1 MLLGSSTRVA
11 HLTLFFTHSRSVRRV
26 AAVAFASAGA
36 LGCASV
42 IRVEEPVAEEYA
54 EASTSLAADPIADL
68 GSNADLLPPTER
80 ETEFAAS
87 ADSSDGFR
95 LIEKGT
101 YAGMKVPIRIEV
113 AQGATKKSEHF
124 WRIPSS
130 GGRTA
135 GVVGW
140 RSTRYP
146 IPVAFRHSRGSDRI
160 SDDDSVAFWRTLS
173 EMSADLGRALFE
185 PTTIEEADPVDV
197 IVVDVHSMPGADGF
211 TRASWS
217 PSGEL
222 FDVRVSFGSRGVL
235 KNPHTVAHEM
245 THALGF
251 GHTRSWRSVVNPGD
265 RGADR
270 LTPADVAYV
279 ELAMLLRERRERI
292 DMRRLINLA
301 LERGTPAVL
310 RRDIDATCN
319 VERSDL
325 FDDDNPIRNRSAPP
339 ASVLTV
345 VSDCAPAER

>member
-1 MLLGSSTRVA
+1 
-11 HLTLFFTHSRSVRRV
+11 
-26 AAVAFASAGA
+26 
-36 LGCASV
+36 
-42 IRVEEPVAEEYA
+42 
-54 EASTSLAADPIADL
+54 
-68 GSNADLLPPTER
+68 
-80 ETEFAAS
+80 
-87 ADSSDGFR
+87 
-95 LIEKGT
+95 
-101 YAGMKVPIRIEV
+101 
-113 AQGATKKSEHF
+113 EHF

-160 SDDDSVAFWRTLS
+160 SDDDSVAFWRTLT

-185 PTTIEEADPVDV
+185 PTTIEEEDPVDV
-197 IVVDVHSMPGADGF
+197 IVVDVHLMPGADGF

-235 KNPHTVAHEM
+235 NNSHTVAHEM

-265 RGADR
+265 RGAAR
-270 LTPADVAYV
+270 LTPADVAYM

-292 DMRRLINLA
+292 DMRRLISLA
-301 LERGTPAVL
+301 LERGMPAVS
-310 RRDIDATCN
+310 RRDTNATCRP
-319 VERSDL
+319 EESDL
-325 FDDDNPIRNRSAPP
+325 FADDQPIRDRNARP
-339 ASVLTV
+339 AGVLTV
-345 VSDCAPAER
+345 VSECLPDARRD